1 MLTFIQFLRETVE
14 WTPIHSSS
22 SLLSGAKVDQGY
34 QFSQYDDFLT
44 KNNITAG
51 IDKPIGNVFWGG
63 GSHRPFNST
72 EYLRSYVQRAPESE
86 AVQKAWHA
94 AGQRGTHTG
103 SLKLPTG
110 TLEFRAGSDSTGRF
124 ATHDLRWTP
133 NEQPAPTPSP
143 TTTPATT
150 AKPTSAPQAQVAKP
164 AVSPTTTPTTT
175 SKPTATPQA
184 QVAKPVT
191 PPTSPVGNSTPVN
204 TQPVSRQQV
213 NIPKPEYNSSYRPLE
228 LEPIQSAT
236 PTAPVGKPPVAA
248 PTSVSA
254 PAPTTPVTA
263 PAATPTAPA
272 TPTASTTAVA
282 DKQAL
287 DTFKRVQSGNTPST
301 GPKPT
306 IAEPMSP
313 TGTSTPS
320 SFNWGNV
327 VKGGVGGI
335 LGGAVASY
343 GAEKALD
350 AFGVQNQTVR
360 DATTELA
367 AGAGGGA
374 GAALLTGAGLAGAG
388 VAAASGAAVA
398 GSMYGGW
405 KAGRAIGNWLEGEPT
420 TKEDQAARAETQDK
434 GFMDLAK
441 GAVGLDQAASVERA
455 KQEAEKN
462 YQKLGG
468 GADQAAAAAAD
479 QKLRANN
486 LEREKAGQLSKDS
499 LERLKSDYRTMGAEK
514 FKANYGNDQQV
525 MDAANNWRSDLQNNA
540 PKPATPAPT
549 AASTQPSANLQDIT
563 NLANKAKEQ
572 AKQGLAQVQAGA
584 QLQSNNFNTMMSQT
598 NSVLDNANKTI
609 ANMKSKPTSATGAT
623 TAKAPGTITETILNI
638 LKNN

>member
-22 SLLSGAKVDQGY
+22 SLLSGAKVEQGY
-34 QFSQYDDFLT
+34 QFNRYDDFLT
-44 KNNITAG
+44 KNNIAAG
-51 IDKPIGNVFWGG
+51 VDRPIGNVPWGG
-63 GSHRPFNST
+63 GSHRPFSPT
-72 EYLRSYVQRAPESE
+72 EYLKSYIQRAPETDVVE
-86 AVQKAWHA
+86 KAWNA

-103 SLKLPTG
+103 TLKLPTG

-124 ATHDLRWTP
+124 ATHDLRWNP

-143 TTTPATT
+143 TTTSATT
-150 AKPTSAPQAQVAKP
+150 TKPTAAPQTQVAKP
-164 AVSPTTTPTTT
+164 AAASPTTTPTTT

-191 PPTSPVGNSTPVN
+191 PPTSPVGNASTVN

-228 LEPIQSAT
+228 LEPVQSAT
-236 PTAPVGKPPVAA
+236 PTTPVAKPA
-248 PTSVSA
+248 VSTPTGVSTPAAA
-254 PAPTTPVTA
+254 PATTPTA
-263 PAATPTAPA
+263 SPAPA

-306 IAEPMSP
+306 IAEPTTP

-327 VKGGVGGI
+327 VKGGIGGI

-420 TKEDQAARAETQDK
+420 TKEDQAARAETEGK

-468 GADQAAAAAAD
+468 GADQAAAAAAE

-486 LEREKAGQLSKDS
+486 LAREKAGQLSNDS

-525 MDAANNWRSDLQNNA
+525 MAAANKWTSDLQNSA
-540 PKPATPAPT
+540 PKQAAPAPV
-549 AASTQPSANLQDIT
+549 ASTQSSANLQDIT
-563 NLANKAKEQ
+563 NLANKSKEQ
-572 AKQGLAQVQAGA
+572 AKQGLAQVKAGA

-598 NSVLDNANKTI
+598 SSVLDNANKTI
-609 ANMKSKPTSATGAT
+609 ANMKSKPASATGAT